1 MRRAVDRRWS
11 TLHSYGLDEI
21 VLAGDELRGKDSA
34 ERLSGRSRRRPFYLV
49 LLAVLI
55 GLLVSYWSWLDA
67 QARAVMVISSV
78 LDAPVLTPAAE
89 AVSGEPDI
97 EDIPVAGNPTLVA
110 RPAGDGPWPA
120 IFLVNGTV
128 REGRKL
134 PEVRN
139 LAEGFARA
147 GYLVVVSDLP
157 GLTEAEITP
166 ETARETVEVAREVS
180 ARPDVEGREVALVG
194 VSTGA
199 TLALLAAEKASLEKR
214 VSVVAGIAPYSD
226 IRTIVNIATT
236 GHYRRSDGELI
247 RYEADSFLP
256 YVIAH
261 SLVAALP
268 PGEDRRTLSGE
279 LASIDREDPDPLSGF
294 RARRTDDLGPG
305 ARSVVGLLA
314 NRDPERFAALYADL
328 PDNVRHDLEE
338 LSPLAGTGKISVPVE
353 LATGPHD
360 KYFPPSQSYALERVA
375 PQRRVTV
382 TVALD
387 HAKLDVSLGD
397 IPAFATFDAF
407 VVRSLRTARAGD

>member
-1 MRRAVDRRWS
+1 M
-11 TLHSYGLDEI
+11 
-21 VLAGDELRGKDSA
+21 RGKDSA
-34 ERLSGRSRRRPFYLV
+34 ERLSGRRLRRAFYLV
-49 LLAVLI
+49 SLAVVI
-55 GLLVSYWSWLDA
+55 GLLISYWSWVDA

-89 AVSGEPDI
+89 AVSGDPGF

-110 RPAGDGPWPA
+110 RPAGEGPWPA

-147 GYLVVVSDLP
+147 GYLVVVPDLP
-157 GLTEAEITP
+157 GLTEGKITP
-166 ETARETVEVAREVS
+166 DTARETVEVAREVS
-180 ARPDVEGREVALVG
+180 ARPDVEDREVALVG

-199 TLALLAAEKASLEKR
+199 TLALLAAEKASLEGR

-226 IRTIVNIATT
+226 IRTVVNIATT

-279 LASIDREDPDPLSGF
+279 LASVDREDPDPLSGL
-294 RARRTDDLGPG
+294 RSRRTDDLGPG

-314 NRDPERFAALYADL
+314 NRKPERFAALYADL
-328 PDNVRHDLEE
+328 PDDVRHDLEE
-338 LSPLAGTGKISVPVE
+338 LSPLAGTGRIRVPVE

-382 TVALD
+382 TEALD
-387 HAKLDVSLGD
+387 HAKLEVSPGDV
-397 IPAFATFDAF
+397 PAFATFDAF
-407 VVRSLRTARAGD
+407 VVRSLRTARA

>member
-1 MRRAVDRRWS
+1 M
-11 TLHSYGLDEI
+11 
-21 VLAGDELRGKDSA
+21 RGKDSA
-34 ERLSGRSRRRPFYLV
+34 EKHSGRRLRRAIYLV

-55 GLLVSYWSWLDA
+55 GLLVSYWSWVDA

-89 AVSGEPDI
+89 AVSGDPDF

-110 RPAGDGPWPA
+110 RPAGEGPWPA

-147 GYLVVVSDLP
+147 GYLVVVPDLP
-157 GLTEAEITP
+157 GLTEGKITP
-166 ETARETVEVAREVS
+166 DTARETVEVAREVS
-180 ARPDVEGREVALVG
+180 ARPDVEDREVALVG

-199 TLALLAAEKASLEKR
+199 TLALLAAEKASLEGR

-226 IRTIVNIATT
+226 IRTVVNIATT

-279 LASIDREDPDPLSGF
+279 LASIDREDPDPLSGL

-314 NRDPERFAALYADL
+314 NRKPERFAALYADL
-328 PDNVRHDLEE
+328 PDDVRHDLEE
-338 LSPLAGTGKISVPVE
+338 LSPLAGTGRIRVPVE

-382 TVALD
+382 TEALD
-387 HAKLDVSLGD
+387 HAKLEVSPGDV
-397 IPAFATFDAF
+397 PAFVTFDAF
-407 VVRSLRTARAGD
+407 VVRSLRTARTAEN

>member
-1 MRRAVDRRWS
+1 
-11 TLHSYGLDEI
+11 
-21 VLAGDELRGKDSA
+21 LAGEELRGKDSA
-34 ERLSGRSRRRPFYLV
+34 ERLSGRRRRRAFYLV

-55 GLLVSYWSWLDA
+55 GLVVSYWSWLDA

-78 LDAPVLTPAAE
+78 LDAPVVTPAAE
-89 AVSGEPDI
+89 AVSGEPDF

-147 GYLVVVSDLP
+147 GYLVVVPDLP
-157 GLTEAEITP
+157 GLTEGEITP
-166 ETARETVEVAREVS
+166 ETARETVEVARDVS

-226 IRTIVNIATT
+226 IRTVVSIATT

-261 SLVAALP
+261 SLVAALS

-279 LASIDREDPDPLSGF
+279 LASIDREDPDPLDGLRS
-294 RARRTDDLGPG
+294 RRTQDLEPE
-305 ARSVVGLLA
+305 AASVIRLLA
-314 NRDPERFAALYADL
+314 NEDPERFEDLYGELPEEVRADL
-328 PDNVRHDLEE
+328 RE
-338 LSPLAGTGKISVPVE
+338 LSPLAGTGQIHVPVE

-375 PQRRVTV
+375 PGRRVTV
-382 TVALD
+382 TGALD
-387 HAKLDVSLGD
+387 HAKLEASLGD

-407 VVRSLRTARAGD
+407 VVRSLRTARA

>member
-1 MRRAVDRRWS
+1 MRWS
-11 TLHSYGLDEI
+11 P
-21 VLAGDELRGKDSA
+21 AGEALRRKDSA
-34 ERLSGRSRRRPFYLV
+34 GILSGSRLRRAFYLV

-55 GLLVSYWSWLDA
+55 GLLLSYWSWVDA
-67 QARAVMVISSV
+67 QARAIVVISSV
-78 LDAPVLTPAAE
+78 FDAPVLTPAAE
-89 AVSGEPDI
+89 AVSGEPGF
-97 EDIPVAGNPTLVA
+97 EDVLVAGNPTLVA
-110 RPAGDGPWPA
+110 RPAGEGPWPA

-147 GYLVVVSDLP
+147 GYLVAVPDLP

-180 ARPDVEGREVALVG
+180 ARSDVEDTEVALVG

-199 TLALLAAEKASLEKR
+199 TLALLAAERASLEGR
-214 VSVVAGIAPYSD
+214 VSIVAGVAPYSD
-226 IRTIVNIATT
+226 IRTVINVATT
-236 GHYRRSDGELI
+236 GHYRRSGGELI
-247 RYEADSFLP
+247 RYQADPFLS
-256 YVIAH
+256 YVIAR

-279 LASIDREDPDPLSGF
+279 LASIDREDPDPLDGLRS
-294 RARRTDDLGPG
+294 RRTDDLGPD

-314 NRDPERFAALYADL
+314 NRDPERFDALYANLSDG
-328 PDNVRHDLEE
+328 VRHDLEE
-338 LSPLAGTGKISVPVE
+338 LSPLAGKGRIRVPVE

-360 KYFPPSQSYALERVA
+360 KYFPPSQSYALQRVA

-382 TVALD
+382 TGALD
-387 HAKLDVSLGD
+387 HTNLEVSLGD

-407 VVRSLRTARAGD
+407 VVRSLRTARTAES

>member
-1 MRRAVDRRWS
+1 MRR
-11 TLHSYGLDEI
+11 
-21 VLAGDELRGKDSA
+21 KDSA
-34 ERLSGRSRRRPFYLV
+34 ERLSDRRLRRAFYLV
-49 LLAVLI
+49 LLTVLI
-55 GLLVSYWSWLDA
+55 GLLVSYWSWVDA
-67 QARAVMVISSV
+67 QARAVVVISSV

-89 AVSGEPDI
+89 AVSGEPGF
-97 EDIPVAGNPTLVA
+97 EDVPVAGNPTLVA
-110 RPAGDGPWPA
+110 RPAGEGPWPA

-147 GYLVVVSDLP
+147 GYLVVVPDLP
-157 GLTEAEITP
+157 GLTEGEITP
-166 ETARETVEVAREVS
+166 ETASETVEVAREVS
-180 ARPDVEGREVALVG
+180 ARSDVEDGKVALVG

-199 TLALLAAEKASLEKR
+199 TLALLAAERASLEGR
-214 VSVVAGIAPYSD
+214 VSIVAGIAPYSD
-226 IRTIVNIATT
+226 IRTVVNIATT

-279 LASIDREDPDPLSGF
+279 LASIDREDPDPLDGLRSRG
-294 RARRTDDLGPG
+294 TEDLE
-305 ARSVVGLLA
+305 AEAASVIRLLA
-314 NRDPERFAALYADL
+314 NEDPECFEDLYGELPEGVRADL
-328 PDNVRHDLEE
+328 RQ
-338 LSPLAGTGKISVPVE
+338 LSPLAGKGRIHVPVE

-360 KYFPPSQSYALERVA
+360 KYFPPSQSYGLQRIA
-375 PQRRVTV
+375 PERRVTV
-382 TVALD
+382 TGALD
-387 HAKLDVSLGD
+387 HAKLEASLGD

-407 VVRSLRTARAGD
+407 VVRSLRTARAQE

>member
-1 MRRAVDRRWS
+1 M
-11 TLHSYGLDEI
+11 
-21 VLAGDELRGKDSA
+21 RGKDSA
-34 ERLSGRSRRRPFYLV
+34 ERLSGRRLRRAFYLV
-49 LLAVLI
+49 SLAVVI
-55 GLLVSYWSWLDA
+55 GLLISYWSWVDA
-67 QARAVMVISSV
+67 QARAVVVISSV

-89 AVSGEPDI
+89 AVSGEPGF
-97 EDIPVAGNPTLVA
+97 EDFPVAGNPTLVA
-110 RPAGDGPWPA
+110 RPAGEGPWPA

-147 GYLVVVSDLP
+147 GYLVVVPDLP
-157 GLTEAEITP
+157 GLTEGKITP
-166 ETARETVEVAREVS
+166 DTARETVEVAREVS
-180 ARPDVEGREVALVG
+180 ARPDVEDREVALVG

-199 TLALLAAEKASLEKR
+199 TLALLAAEKASLEGR

-226 IRTIVNIATT
+226 IRTVVNIATT

-279 LASIDREDPDPLSGF
+279 LASMDREDPDPLSGL
-294 RARRTDDLGPG
+294 RSRRTDDLGPG

-314 NRDPERFAALYADL
+314 NRKPERFAALYADL
-328 PDNVRHDLEE
+328 PDDVRHDLEE
-338 LSPLAGTGKISVPVE
+338 LSPLAGTGRIRVPVE

-382 TVALD
+382 TEALD
-387 HAKLDVSLGD
+387 HAKLEVSPGDV
-397 IPAFATFDAF
+397 PAFVTFDAF
-407 VVRSLRTARAGD
+407 VVRSLRTARTAEN

>member
-1 MRRAVDRRWS
+1 MRR
-11 TLHSYGLDEI
+11 
-21 VLAGDELRGKDSA
+21 KDSA
-34 ERLSGRSRRRPFYLV
+34 ERLSGSRLRRAFYLV

-55 GLLVSYWSWLDA
+55 GLLLSYWSWVDA
-67 QARAVMVISSV
+67 QARAIVVISSV

-89 AVSGEPDI
+89 AVSGEPGF
-97 EDIPVAGNPTLVA
+97 EDVLVAGNPTLVA
-110 RPAGDGPWPA
+110 RPAGEGPWPA

-147 GYLVVVSDLP
+147 GYLVAVPDLP

-180 ARPDVEGREVALVG
+180 ARSDVEDTEVALVG

-199 TLALLAAEKASLEKR
+199 TLALLAAERASLEGR
-214 VSVVAGIAPYSD
+214 VSIVAGIAPYSD
-226 IRTIVNIATT
+226 IRTVVNIATT

-268 PGEDRRTLSGE
+268 PGEDRRKLSGE
-279 LASIDREDPDPLSGF
+279 LASIDREDPDPLDGLRS
-294 RARRTDDLGPG
+294 RRTEDLEPE
-305 ARSVVGLLA
+305 AASVVRLLA
-314 NRDPERFAALYADL
+314 NEDPERFEDLYGELPEEVRADL
-328 PDNVRHDLEE
+328 RE
-338 LSPLAGTGKISVPVE
+338 LSPLSGTGRIHVPVE

-360 KYFPPSQSYALERVA
+360 KYFPPSQSYALQRIA
-375 PQRRVTV
+375 PERRVTV
-382 TVALD
+382 TGALD
-387 HAKLDVSLGD
+387 HAKLEASLGG
-397 IPAFATFDAF
+397 IPAFATLDAF
-407 VVRSLRTARAGD
+407 VVRSLRTARAQE